1 MKILLIRLCQR
12 FQVIASFKDLLTYG
26 LNLLKKK
33 QQQLNY
39 EQIFLILKQFQRK
52 MLKQAFLFKSLS
64 C

>member
-33 QQQLNY
+33 KQQQLNY
-39 EQIFLILKQFQRK
+39 EQYFFY
-52 MLKQAFLFKSLS
+52 S
-64 C
+64 

>member
-39 EQIFLILKQFQRK
+39 EQIFFN
-52 MLKQAFLFKSLS
+52 S
-64 C
+64 